1 MSQPA
6 MARPCQRSGPATP
19 QAATTK
25 QSPETF
31 AGQIIETGTHS
42 YRLAHARQQ
51 QNAKNTTE
59 RTAR

>member
-1 MSQPA
+1 VPPLRA
-6 MARPCQRSGPATP
+6 DHAT
-19 QAATTK
+19 AATTK

-31 AGQIIETGTHS
+31 AGQIIETHS